1 MLLES
6 ECALVVLVRVLQP
19 QLGILLDG
27 LAVGFRQHR
36 DDVVLP
42 LRLLVDVPL
51 VQPLLPAEAVAATL
65 RQLRDQLRV
74 ALPTLHR
81 CGLEGFLHLFSQWS
95 GLSLGSLLL
104 ARGRRVGRG
113 RIREEP
119 TLKEALDEG
128 GSTMWGWSGE
138 DACARST

>member
-42 LRLLVDVPL
+42 LLLLVDVTL

-74 ALPTLHR
+74 ALPTLSYR
-81 CGLEGFLHLFSQWS
+81 CGLEGFSNLFYQWS

-113 RIREEP
+113 
-119 TLKEALDEG
+119 KDEG
-128 GSTMWGWSGE
+128 RADVEGG
-138 DACARST
+138 A

>member
-42 LRLLVDVPL
+42 LLLLVDVLL

-65 RQLRDQLRV
+65 RQLRD
-74 ALPTLHR
+74 
-81 CGLEGFLHLFSQWS
+81 
-95 GLSLGSLLL
+95 
-104 ARGRRVGRG
+104 
-113 RIREEP
+113 
-119 TLKEALDEG
+119 
-128 GSTMWGWSGE
+128 
-138 DACARST
+138 

>member
-42 LRLLVDVPL
+42 LLLLVDVLL

-74 ALPTLHR
+74 SLPIPYHR
-81 CGLEGFLHLFSQWS
+81 RALEGFLHLFSQWS

-104 ARGRRVGRG
+104 ARGRRVGRVKDQG
-113 RIREEP
+113 R
-119 TLKEALDEG
+119 ADVEG
-128 GSTMWGWSGE
+128 G
-138 DACARST
+138 A